1 MSDLTTGRMR
11 LVAAAEVEITTLSV
25 KEAMETLASG
35 ALFAVCTPEND
46 TMVVLDDLTI
56 DS

>member
-1 MSDLTTGRMR
+1 MR